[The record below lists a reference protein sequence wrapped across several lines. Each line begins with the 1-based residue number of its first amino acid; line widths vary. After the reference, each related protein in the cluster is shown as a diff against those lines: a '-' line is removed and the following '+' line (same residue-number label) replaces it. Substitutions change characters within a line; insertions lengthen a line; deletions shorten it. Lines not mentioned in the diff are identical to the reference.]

1 MTAKEIESLIR
12 HSDIL
17 TIENDELRKR
27 IEKAIKIL
35 EGEENEERN

>member
-12 HSDIL
+12 RSDIL

-27 IEKAIKIL
+27 IKKAIKIL